1 MPIPDRIRYINKRFT
16 NKGMML
22 IAGKKG
28 SPIAVVRHRGRKS
41 GILYQTPVLVMHKD
55 AQFIFALTY
64 GRSVDW
70 FRNILAAGST
80 VLLVNGQEHHLV
92 NPVIMDADNGRRVFG
107 SFKGSILKALKVND
121 FFSMEES
128 LKSEAI

>member
-41 GILYQTPVLVMHKD
+41 GILYQTPVLVMRKD

-64 GRSVDW
+64 GRNVDW
-70 FRNILAAGST
+70 FRNVLAAGSA
-80 VLLVNGQEHHLV
+80 VLLLNGQEHHLV

-107 SFKGSILKALKVND
+107 SFKGSILKAFKVND